1 MYFAASNL
9 TFKPSYFAKQ
19 VSKCIFVHCTVPCQT
34 IFPQSLCSNPGQSTF
49 CIMERLEED
58 LTCAVCYSLFTDPR
72 VLPCSHTFCKSC
84 LDTLLQVSSNYNIW
98 RPLRQPLKCPN
109 CRNVAELPP
118 TGTAALPCNVSLK
131 AIIEK
136 YQRDGRPREP
146 SCEEH
151 QLQPLNMYCV
161 LDRQLIC
168 GLCLTVGQHQ
178 GHPIDDLQAAY
189 IREKQT
195 PQHLAKL
202 SEKKFLQVCEI
213 GKKLELKK
221 EHCEDAL
228 QQDRQEVLQ
237 FFQRLETTLAKKKNA
252 YLDALDKAGTDVAH
266 AYDPLIYRVKE
277 MQEEQLDLV
286 TLGSAVEDE
295 DSALVFLDKVHVFKE
310 RVEEF
315 IQTPL
320 PSVLSLS
327 VSPRAADYL
336 HTHWPAVTIG
346 SLDEA
351 PVPKMSCCSRCRSQP
366 LCSRPASWLHYLCT
380 GSLMAGVLFLGLLIA
395 LWGYPI
401 DEELLDFSLLS
412 TISQVVHSVSSELI
426 TSVWS
431 SAELL
436 ITNGHQAFQQ
446 LATFIKS
453 LCLHE

>member
-1 MYFAASNL
+1 
-9 TFKPSYFAKQ
+9 
-19 VSKCIFVHCTVPCQT
+19 
-34 IFPQSLCSNPGQSTF
+34 
-49 CIMERLEED
+49 MERLEED
-58 LTCAVCYSLFTDPR
+58 LTCAVCYSLFSDPR

-98 RPLRQPLKCPN
+98 RPLRLPLKCPN

-118 TGTAALPCNVSLK
+118 TGTEGLPCNVSLK

-136 YQRDGRPREP
+136 YQRDGHPRGP
-146 SCEEH
+146 FCEEH
-151 QLQPLNMYCV
+151 QQQPLNMYCV
-161 LDRQLIC
+161 QDRQLIC

-189 IREKQT
+189 IREKQA
-195 PQHLAKL
+195 PQIFAKL

-213 GKKLELKK
+213 GKQLELKK
-221 EHCEDAL
+221 ELCEEAL
-228 QQDRQEVLQ
+228 MQDRKEVLL
-237 FFQRLETTLAKKKNA
+237 FFQKLEATLAKKKMA
-252 YLDALDKAGTDVAH
+252 YLNVLDKTCTEVAQ

-295 DSALVFLDKVHVFKE
+295 DSPLVFLDQIHVFKE

-327 VSPRAADYL
+327 VNIRAADFL

-351 PVPKMSCCSRCRSQP
+351 PVPKMSCCTRCKSQP
-366 LCSRPASWLHYLCT
+366 LCVRPASWLYNVCT
-380 GSLMAGVLFLGLLIA
+380 GPLMGILFLGLLF
-395 LWGYPI
+395 LTFLSLCGYLV
-401 DEELLDFSLLS
+401 DVELLDFSLLS
-412 TISQVVHSVSSELI
+412 SVGQLVKSMSGEVL

-431 SAELL
+431 SAEVL
-436 ITNGHQAFQQ
+436 ITQVQSSHLVTNGHQAFQQ
-446 LATFIKS
+446 FFTFLKS
-453 LCLHE
+453 MKCWN

>member
-1 MYFAASNL
+1 
-9 TFKPSYFAKQ
+9 
-19 VSKCIFVHCTVPCQT
+19 
-34 IFPQSLCSNPGQSTF
+34 
-49 CIMERLEED
+49 MERLEED
-58 LTCAVCYSLFTDPR
+58 LTCAVCYSLFSDPR

-98 RPLRQPLKCPN
+98 RPLRLPLKCPN

-118 TGTAALPCNVSLK
+118 TGTEALPCNVSLK

-136 YQRDGRPREP
+136 YQRDGHPRGP

-151 QLQPLNMYCV
+151 RQQPLNMYCV
-161 LDRQLIC
+161 QDRQLIC

-195 PQHLAKL
+195 PQLLAKL

-213 GKKLELKK
+213 GKQLELKK
-221 EHCEDAL
+221 EHCEDTL

-237 FFQRLETTLAKKKNA
+237 FFQRIEATLAKKKLA
-252 YLDALDKAGTDVAH
+252 YLDVLDKASTEVSR
-266 AYDPLIYRVKE
+266 AYDPLIYKVKE

-286 TLGSAVEDE
+286 TLCSDVEDE
-295 DSALVFLDKVHVFKE
+295 DSALVFLDKVHVYKE

-336 HTHWPAVTIG
+336 VTHWPAVTIS

-351 PVPKMSCCSRCRSQP
+351 PVPKLSCCTRCSSQ
-366 LCSRPASWLHYLCT
+366 LKCVRPASWLHYPCT
-380 GSLMAGVLFLGLLIA
+380 KQLVAGVLFLGLLLIT
-395 LWGYPI
+395 LWGFPVHG
-401 DEELLDFSLLS
+401 ESLFFSLLD
-412 TISQVVHSVSSELI
+412 SVSQTAHSMSTELI
-426 TSVWS
+426 TAIWS
-431 SAELL
+431 SAEFLVTQVQGSYL
-436 ITNGHQAFQQ
+436 VTNGHQACQQ
-446 LATFIKS
+446 LATFFRSIIYW
-453 LCLHE
+453 HV

>member
-1 MYFAASNL
+1 
-9 TFKPSYFAKQ
+9 
-19 VSKCIFVHCTVPCQT
+19 
-34 IFPQSLCSNPGQSTF
+34 
-49 CIMERLEED
+49 MERLEED
-58 LTCAVCYSLFTDPR
+58 LTCAVCYSLFSDPR

-98 RPLRQPLKCPN
+98 RPLRLPLKCPN
-109 CRNVAELPP
+109 CRSVAELPP
-118 TGTAALPCNVSLK
+118 TGTEALPCNVSLK

-136 YQRDGRPREP
+136 YQRNGHPRGP

-151 QLQPLNMYCV
+151 QQQPLNMYCV
-161 LDRQLIC
+161 QDRQLIC

-178 GHPIDDLQAAY
+178 GHSIDDLQAAFV
-189 IREKQT
+189 REKQT
-195 PQHLAKL
+195 PQLLAKL

-213 GKKLELKK
+213 GKQLELKK

-228 QQDRQEVLQ
+228 QQDRQEVIQ
-237 FFQRLETTLAKKKNA
+237 FFQRLEATLTKKKLA
-252 YLDALDKAGTDVAH
+252 YLDSLDKACTEVAR

-286 TLGSAVEDE
+286 TLGSEVEDE
-295 DSALVFLDKVHVFKE
+295 DSALVFLDKVHVYKE

-336 HTHWPAVTIG
+336 HTHWPAVTIS

-351 PVPKMSCCSRCRSQP
+351 PVPKMTCCTRCSSQSN
-366 LCSRPASWLHYLCT
+366 CGRSWLHYLCT
-380 GSLMAGVLFLGLLIA
+380 RQVVAGVMLLGLLLIT
-395 LWGYPI
+395 LWGFTV
-401 DEELLDFSLLS
+401 DGESLGFSQLDS
-412 TISQVVHSVSSELI
+412 ISQVIHSMRTELI
-426 TSVWS
+426 TTVWS

-436 ITNGHQAFQQ
+436 LTQVQRSSLVTNGHQACQQ
-446 LATFIKS
+446 FAAFLKS
-453 LCLHE
+453 ITCWHE

>member
-1 MYFAASNL
+1 
-9 TFKPSYFAKQ
+9 
-19 VSKCIFVHCTVPCQT
+19 
-34 IFPQSLCSNPGQSTF
+34 
-49 CIMERLEED
+49 MERLEED
-58 LTCAVCYSLFTDPR
+58 LTCAVCYSLFSDPR
-72 VLPCSHTFCKSC
+72 VLPCSHTFCKTC

-118 TGTAALPCNVSLK
+118 TGTEALPCNVSLK

-136 YQRDGRPREP
+136 YQRNGHPRGP

-151 QLQPLNMYCV
+151 QQQPLNMYCV
-161 LDRQLIC
+161 QDRQLIC
-168 GLCLTVGQHQ
+168 GLCLTVGKHQ

-189 IREKQT
+189 VREKQT
-195 PQHLAKL
+195 PQLLAKL
-202 SEKKFLQVCEI
+202 SENKFLQVCEI
-213 GKKLELKK
+213 GKELELKK

-228 QQDRQEVLQ
+228 LQDRQEVLQ
-237 FFQRLETTLAKKKNA
+237 FFQRLEASLAKKKNA
-252 YLDALDKAGTDVAH
+252 YLDVLDKAGTEVAH

-336 HTHWPAVTIG
+336 HTHWPAVTIS

-351 PVPKMSCCSRCRSQP
+351 PVPKMSCCSRCNSQRQYM
-366 LCSRPASWLHYLCT
+366 RPASWLHYVDQ
-380 GSLMAGVLFLGLLIA
+380 GPLMAGVLFLGLLLIA
-395 LWGYPI
+395 LWGFPI
-401 DEELLDFSLLS
+401 DGEYVGFSQLS
-412 TISQVVHSVSSELI
+412 SVSQAVHNMSTELI
-426 TSVWS
+426 TSVWR
-431 SAELL
+431 SAEHLVTQVQSSHL
-436 ITNGHQAFQQ
+436 VTNGHQAFQQ
-446 LATFIKS
+446 LATFLKS
-453 LCLHE
+453 LTC